1 MRFTLLGS
9 GSAGNC
15 LVVNSGISTVLVD
28 CGLSFQET
36 KRRLLARDVSLTEID
51 AIMVTHEHGDHS
63 GGVFTLAK
71 KMDIPIWCTSGT
83 SRATSAMEKANSV
96 NEIIGFASFEVGA
109 LKIKPYPVP
118 HDALE
123 PSQFTLTDSQ
133 FKLGV
138 LTDAGAVTAHMFENL
153 RDCDAL
159 VLEFNHDENLLLKS
173 SYPATL
179 KNRIAGGFGHLSNTT
194 AKDFLKKLINPR
206 LKFVLAAH
214 LSETNNSE
222 DLVRGLLSEILD
234 ERKIAYAI
242 ANQNDGSDWIEIN

>member
-15 LVVNSGISTVLVD
+15 LVVNSGTSTVLVD

-36 KRRLLARDVSLTEID
+36 KRRMLGRDVSLTDID
-51 AIMVTHEHGDHS
+51 AILVTHEHGDHS
-63 GGVFTLAK
+63 GGVFKLAK
-71 KMDIPIWCTSGT
+71 KMGIPIWCTPGT
-83 SRATSAMEKANSV
+83 SRAISATDQSNLL
-96 NEIIGFASFEVGA
+96 NEIIGFSNFKVGA
-109 LKIKPYPVP
+109 LKITPYPVP

-123 PSQFTLTDSQ
+123 PSQFTLSDSQ

-159 VLEFNHDENLLLKS
+159 VLEFNYDENLLLKS
-173 SYPATL
+173 SYPTPL
-179 KNRIAGGFGHLSNTT
+179 KKRIAGGFGHLSNTA
-194 AKDFLKKLINPR
+194 AKDFLKKLVNPK

-222 DLVRGLLSEILD
+222 DLVKGLLSEILD
-234 ERKIAYAI
+234 EREIAYAI
-242 ANQNDGSDWIEIN
+242 ANQHHGSDWIEIS

>member
-1 MRFTLLGS
+1 LRFTLLGS

-36 KRRLLARDVSLTEID
+36 KRRLLTRDVSLNEID
-51 AIMVTHEHGDHS
+51 AILVTHEHGDHS

-83 SRATSAMEKANSV
+83 SQATSAMEKANSV

-173 SYPATL
+173 SYPAAL

-222 DLVRGLLSEILD
+222 YLVRGLLSEILD

>member
-15 LVVNSGISTVLVD
+15 LVINSGTSTVLVD

-36 KRRLLARDVSLTEID
+36 KRRLLARDVSLADID
-51 AIMVTHEHGDHS
+51 AILVTHEHGDHS

-83 SRATSAMEKANSV
+83 SRATMAEKHATLV
-96 NEIIGFASFEVGA
+96 NEIIGFSKFEVGA

-123 PSQFTLTDSQ
+123 PSQFTLSDNQ

-138 LTDAGAVTAHMFENL
+138 LTDAGSVTAHMFENL

-194 AKDFLKKLINPR
+194 AKDFLENLINPK

-222 DLVRGLLSEILD
+222 VLVRSILSEILD
-234 ERKIAYAI
+234 EKGIAFAI
-242 ANQNDGSDWIEIN
+242 ANQQDGSDWIEIN